1 MKADN
6 IALID
11 FLSQSKTLFEIPV
24 YQRNYEWG
32 ETQCRQLFSDL
43 IRSIESNNKHFIGA
57 VVYVEN
63 SGDKMSHIDIIID
76 GQQRLTSCMLLLK
89 AIAESDRSVEEEI
102 EENFLTN
109 RYVSL
114 NDHIKLKPVEKDR
127 EAFNAI
133 IDNHYGDYNKPSKM
147 IENYKLF
154 LKLVSESKYS
164 GQELFEGMYGLNMVY
179 INLDGGIKAENPQVI
194 FESLNSTGVSL
205 SASDLVRNFLLMQ
218 LDSETQERLY
228 KHYWL
233 KIEEL
238 FSSNIFTEFIRHYL
252 IMKTNKLV
260 KKEDVYSTYKNF
272 YADNKYNSEKAV
284 ADLYEYAKF
293 YDSLLNNTSYSDE
306 FNQIIN
312 HINIMDKKVVY
323 PYFMKLMGME
333 ESGDITWDDIVKIG
347 HVVESLLYRR
357 MVCGIP
363 SNGLNRI
370 VVSLTNRIEGNDEF
384 KNLQKRLLKSNF
396 PDNKEFKSHLIDYQI
411 YNKKR
416 NRAKLTLIIL
426 EENRTKE
433 TIDFDDAQVEHIM
446 PRKLSNDWKINVPNA
461 DAINH
466 QYGGTIG
473 NLTLTKYNQEMSNK
487 IYAEKREY
495 YSESNISLTRE
506 VAKNYSKWDK
516 ESIIDRANKLA
527 DELIKIFPKPKMLDE
542 AVAIDISGEHPID
555 EELDVTGMKPIRLTI
570 QNNDLPVS
578 SWANC
583 LVVFLDYVWENDSE
597 TYDRIKNDS
606 SVGNMIFSKFRSPKA
621 LKNGEKIETNFSAN
635 VIAALLAK
643 MSEICGIEDEV
654 SYTLK

>member
-1 MKADN
+1 
-6 IALID
+6 
-11 FLSQSKTLFEIPV
+11 
-24 YQRNYEWG
+24 
-32 ETQCRQLFSDL
+32 
-43 IRSIESNNKHFIGA
+43 
-57 VVYVEN
+57 
-63 SGDKMSHIDIIID
+63 
-76 GQQRLTSCMLLLK
+76 
-89 AIAESDRSVEEEI
+89 
-102 EENFLTN
+102 
-109 RYVSL
+109 
-114 NDHIKLKPVEKDR
+114 
-127 EAFNAI
+127 
-133 IDNHYGDYNKPSKM
+133 
-147 IENYKLF
+147 
-154 LKLVSESKYS
+154 
-164 GQELFEGMYGLNMVY
+164 
-179 INLDGGIKAENPQVI
+179 
-194 FESLNSTGVSL
+194 
-205 SASDLVRNFLLMQ
+205 
-218 LDSETQERLY
+218 
-228 KHYWL
+228 
-233 KIEEL
+233 
-238 FSSNIFTEFIRHYL
+238 
-252 IMKTNKLV
+252 
-260 KKEDVYSTYKNF
+260 
-272 YADNKYNSEKAV
+272 
-284 ADLYEYAKF
+284 
-293 YDSLLNNTSYSDE
+293 
-306 FNQIIN
+306 
-312 HINIMDKKVVY
+312 MDKKVVY

-473 NLTLTKYNQEMSNK
+473 NLTLTKYNQEMGNK